1 MRQYVRHTH
10 MHARTH
16 THTHTHTH
24 TRARANAHT
33 LPLFLFLSLSLSR
46 THTHTQTHMHR
57 FTVIPCT
64 SVAGLQVQCP
74 RGTGWTYPEV
84 QGRAGIDVAVL
95 VGETLH
101 DLAPAFP
108 MAVHRVMTP
117 RLVRVFQCGISVFQC
132 GISGCISGSKDTS
145 YISSSKDTSL
155 VVKTHISCG
164 ISGYISGILI
174 SFN

>member
-1 MRQYVRHTH
+1 M
-10 MHARTH
+10 
-16 THTHTHTH
+16 
-24 TRARANAHT
+24 
-33 LPLFLFLSLSLSR
+33 
-46 THTHTQTHMHR
+46 
-57 FTVIPCT
+57 
-64 SVAGLQVQCP
+64 
-74 RGTGWTYPEV
+74 
-84 QGRAGIDVAVL
+84 AVL

-117 RLVRVFQCGISVFQC
+117 RLVRVFQCGIS
-132 GISGCISGSKDTS
+132 GCISGSKDTS
-145 YISSSKDTSL
+145 YISSSNDTSL